1 MFTNCFAYR
10 KYING
15 QEECSILTE
24 NICQNRNCSFY
35 KTAKEYVKG
44 FQNHKDFE
52 KMCRIYDIKFEK
64 KD

>member
-10 KYING
+10 KYMNG

-35 KTAKEYVKG
+35 RSQTRKPTILIVG
-44 FQNHKDFE
+44 
-52 KMCRIYDIKFEK
+52 
-64 KD
+64 